1 MVAMPTTALS
11 PACST
16 SWRHVFHGARGGCR
30 GRLHSGADFGGL
42 NDRRGSQR
50 AQKYAAPALSLPR
63 AQCDERIEY
72 RPVDLQALVECALA
86 RVKCPLGR
94 NADVVDAGPPWRRFD
109 ALDQLRH
116 LPLECIG

>member
-1 MVAMPTTALS
+1 YPQPVRRVGGT
-11 PACST
+11 
-16 SWRHVFHGARGGCR
+16 FHGTRGACRGG
-30 GRLHSGADFGGL
+30 LHSGADFGGL
-42 NDRRGSQR
+42 NDRRVSQR
-50 AQKYAAPALSLPR
+50 AHKYAAPALSLPR

-94 NADVVDAGPPWRRFD
+94 NADVVNAGPPWRRLNARD
-109 ALDQLRH
+109 KMRP

>member
-1 MVAMPTTALS
+1 MSASPPIPTVNS
-11 PACST
+11 M
-16 SWRHVFHGARGGCR
+16 RR
-30 GRLHSGADFGGL
+30 GADFGRL
-42 NDRRGSQR
+42 SDRHGSPR

-72 RPVDLQALVECALA
+72 HPVDLQALVECALA

-94 NADVVDAGPPWRRFD
+94 NADVVDAGPPWRRLD

-116 LPLECIG
+116 LALECV